1 MKYIE
6 LNSGYKMPMM
16 GLGTWKSDKEKLK
29 HSIMFAIE
37 TGYRHID
44 CAAAYDNEKVVGDAL
59 DEVLR
64 SGKIKRKELFITSKL
79 WNDSHLKNDVRP
91 ALEKTLNDLKLE
103 YLDLYLIHW
112 PVASEKNTG
121 YLIPLADAPLSETWA
136 EMEKAVDDGLV
147 KSIGVSNFSIKK
159 LEDMKSYCRIPAAVN
174 QVEIHPFFQQ
184 KSLIEYAKEN
194 NISITAYSPLA
205 SCDNPDRPENIP
217 SLLKNEV
224 INSIAK
230 EHAASPA
237 QIVLAW
243 AMTLGCAVIPKST
256 TESRITENFE
266 STKIKLSE
274 SDMKAIEELDAGIKT
289 VTAKFFIDSEKGYTE
304 EAIWDV

>member
-136 EMEKAVDDGLV
+136 EMEKAVDDGLFHV
-147 KSIGVSNFSIKK
+147 YAIDTVDDGIEILTGKTAGKPDKDGNYPKGT
-159 LEDMKSYCRIPAAVN
+159 VN
-174 QVEIHPFFQQ
+174 YMVQ
-184 KSLIEYAKEN
+184 KSLDEYYERYVKFAKE
-194 NISITAYSPLA
+194 T
-205 SCDNPDRPENIP
+205 
-217 SLLKNEV
+217 
-224 INSIAK
+224 
-230 EHAASPA
+230 H
-237 QIVLAW
+237 
-243 AMTLGCAVIPKST
+243 GC
-256 TESRITENFE
+256 
-266 STKIKLSE
+266 
-274 SDMKAIEELDAGIKT
+274 MAG
-289 VTAKFFIDSEKGYTE
+289 
-304 EAIWDV
+304 